1 MNAERRVAHL
11 RECIAR
17 EKQSLPYADGTAYLN
32 TKAAIS
38 VLQDELDELT
48 DLLACRDAQASVEQ
62 LTRQL
67 GVVLN
72 GEVGAAKEA
81 RLCDVVAQLAKKAE
95 LLGVSEKGLLHDFDE
110 KSVLLDCVREVIRF
124 TLEDV
129 DDATDAL
136 DFLEAWSNADWDTLR
151 GNFPEAADLI
161 YAADPCWE
169 GWNR

>member
-17 EKQSLPYADGTAYLN
+17 EKQALPYADGTAYLN
-32 TKAAIS
+32 AKAAIN
-38 VLQDELDELT
+38 VLEDELDELT
-48 DLLACRDAQASVEQ
+48 DLLACRDARASVEQ

-67 GVVLN
+67 DVMLN
-72 GEVGAAKEA
+72 GEVGAAKQSS
-81 RLCDVVAQLAKKAE
+81 LCDIVAQAGKKAE
-95 LLGVSEKGLLHDFDE
+95 LLGVSDKGLLHDFDE
-110 KSVLLDCVREVIRF
+110 KSVLLDCTREVIRF
-124 TLEDV
+124 TLKDV
-129 DDATDAL
+129 CDAADAL
-136 DFLEAWSNADWDTLR
+136 DFLEAWSNADWESLR